1 MPILDF
7 NMAQTLCFFLEGL
20 LSTENVGNK
29 DSNAFEI
36 YFVLACV
43 WSCGS
48 AMSITSGVDV
58 RKEFSKW

>member
-1 MPILDF
+1 
-7 NMAQTLCFFLEGL
+7 MAQTLCFFLEGL